1 MRSSFMGLTTLLRAL
16 QAQQTALD
24 VTNQNIA
31 NANTDGYTRQEAK
44 LVQTAPFA
52 GTGFNRP
59 AGGGLMLGTGVM
71 VQEITRQRDAYVDQ
85 QLRAQIASQQK
96 AQILSDGVQ
105 QVEAIFN
112 EPSNYGLSS
121 QMARFFNAW
130 SELSN
135 NPGSATARTQLQA
148 QGQALAS
155 GFRDVAQQLDQ
166 YRSDQDSQIMSVV
179 AEVNDVAVRIADLNL
194 QIRKSVGNG
203 DRPNDLMDARDRLVD
218 QITKLS
224 GATTR
229 EETDGST
236 TVNLGGRLLV
246 SGSRANSITAELT
259 PLASGKASHTLTW
272 WPGSGNVEG
281 SGGTL
286 GGLLQMRDAIIPE
299 KLTKI
304 NLLASTIVTQVNAQH
319 AKGMGLGVY
328 ATMTTGTDFF
338 DTQRS
343 ITTLQATGLGDV
355 LTAGSITI
363 GSTQINIDPST
374 KSLNDVL
381 AQIATA
387 LGPGSTASIDDAT
400 GRIVLTYAAA
410 GSPTIG
416 ADGDSSM
423 AINALSTT
431 QMSALGSSTFDD
443 YYASLIGELGVQ
455 SRQSLDMATTQKALV
470 DHLTTRRES
479 NSGVN
484 LDEEAA
490 QLIRFQ
496 RAYQAA
502 ARGITALDDL
512 LPGAWSFEFRANLRR
527 SLKIPAGLPIVGTGQ
542 RRLAK
547 LQRGWTLRNQRAD
560 EDEEHACN
568 HPNAD
573 PAHGSQHHG
582 ERRCDAADA
591 ASADYR
597 KAHSSAR

>member
-52 GTGFNRP
+52 GTGNNRP
-59 AGGGLMLGTGVM
+59 SGGGLMLGTGVM

-85 QLRAQIASQQK
+85 QLRTQIASQQK
-96 AQILSDGVQ
+96 AQILTDGVQ
-105 QVEAIFN
+105 QVEVIFN

-179 AEVNDVAVRIADLNL
+179 AEVNDVALRIADLNL

-229 EETDGST
+229 EDTDGAT
-236 TVNLGGRLLV
+236 TVSLGGRILV
-246 SGSRANSITAELT
+246 SGARANSITAELT

-286 GGLLQMRDAIIPE
+286 GGLLQMRDTIIPE

-319 AKGMGLGVY
+319 ARGMGLGVY

-338 DTQRS
+338 ETQRS

-363 GSTQINIDPST
+363 GSTQINISPST

-381 AQIATA
+381 TEIAAA
-387 LGPGSTASIDDAT
+387 LGLGATASIDDAT
-400 GRIVLTYAAA
+400 GKIVLTYAPGRTIGSDGDTSNFLQVVGLRGGSTTGTVTLTTTGAVAVPLVRASSMSLSPTVASDTQAIRASGRTLSAA
-410 GSPTIG
+410 GVYVSAGT
-416 ADGDSSM
+416 GDNSNSL

-431 QMSALGSSTFDD
+431 QMSSLGSSTFDD

-512 LPGAWSFEFRANLRR
+512 LVTVIDRMGRV
-527 SLKIPAGLPIVGTGQ
+527 GL
-542 RRLAK
+542 
-547 LQRGWTLRNQRAD
+547 
-560 EDEEHACN
+560 
-568 HPNAD
+568 
-573 PAHGSQHHG
+573 
-582 ERRCDAADA
+582 
-591 ASADYR
+591 
-597 KAHSSAR
+597 

>member
-319 AKGMGLGVY
+319 AKG
-328 ATMTTGTDFF
+328 
-338 DTQRS
+338 
-343 ITTLQATGLGDV
+343 
-355 LTAGSITI
+355 
-363 GSTQINIDPST
+363 
-374 KSLNDVL
+374 
-381 AQIATA
+381 
-387 LGPGSTASIDDAT
+387 
-400 GRIVLTYAAA
+400 
-410 GSPTIG
+410 
-416 ADGDSSM
+416 
-423 AINALSTT
+423 
-431 QMSALGSSTFDD
+431 
-443 YYASLIGELGVQ
+443 
-455 SRQSLDMATTQKALV
+455 
-470 DHLTTRRES
+470 
-479 NSGVN
+479 
-484 LDEEAA
+484 
-490 QLIRFQ
+490 
-496 RAYQAA
+496 
-502 ARGITALDDL
+502 
-512 LPGAWSFEFRANLRR
+512 
-527 SLKIPAGLPIVGTGQ
+527 
-542 RRLAK
+542 
-547 LQRGWTLRNQRAD
+547 
-560 EDEEHACN
+560 
-568 HPNAD
+568 
-573 PAHGSQHHG
+573 
-582 ERRCDAADA
+582 
-591 ASADYR
+591 
-597 KAHSSAR
+597 

>member
-52 GTGFNRP
+52 GTGNNRP
-59 AGGGLMLGTGVM
+59 SGGGLMLGTGVM

-85 QLRAQIASQQK
+85 QLRTQIASQQK
-96 AQILSDGVQ
+96 AQILTDGVQ
-105 QVEAIFN
+105 QVEVIFN

-179 AEVNDVAVRIADLNL
+179 AEVNDVALRIADLNL

-229 EETDGST
+229 EDTDGAT
-236 TVNLGGRLLV
+236 TVSLGGRILV
-246 SGSRANSITAELT
+246 SGARANSITAELT

-286 GGLLQMRDAIIPE
+286 GGLLQMRDTIIPE

-319 AKGMGLGVY
+319 ARGMGLGVY

-338 DTQRS
+338 ETQRS

-363 GSTQINIDPST
+363 GSTQINISPST

-381 AQIATA
+381 TEIAAA
-387 LGPGSTASIDDAT
+387 LGLGATASIDDAT
-400 GRIVLTYAAA
+400 GKIVLTYAPGRTIGSDGDTSNFLQVVGLRGGSTTGTVTLTTTGAVAVPLVRASSMSLSPTVASDTQAIRASGRTLSAA
-410 GSPTIG
+410 GVYVSAGT
-416 ADGDSSM
+416 GDNSNSL

-431 QMSALGSSTFDD
+431 QMSSLGSSTFDD

-455 SRQSLDMATTQKALV
+455 SRQSLDMATAQKALV

-512 LPGAWSFEFRANLRR
+512 LVTVIDRMGRV
-527 SLKIPAGLPIVGTGQ
+527 GL
-542 RRLAK
+542 
-547 LQRGWTLRNQRAD
+547 
-560 EDEEHACN
+560 
-568 HPNAD
+568 
-573 PAHGSQHHG
+573 
-582 ERRCDAADA
+582 
-591 ASADYR
+591 
-597 KAHSSAR
+597 

>member
-52 GTGFNRP
+52 GTGNNRP
-59 AGGGLMLGTGVM
+59 SGGGLMLGTGVM
-71 VQEITRQRDAYVDQ
+71 VQEIARQRDAYVDQ
-85 QLRAQIASQQK
+85 QLRTQIASQQK
-96 AQILSDGVQ
+96 AQILTDGVQ
-105 QVEAIFN
+105 QVEVIFN

-179 AEVNDVAVRIADLNL
+179 AEVNDVALRIADLNL

-229 EETDGST
+229 EDTDGAT
-236 TVNLGGRLLV
+236 TVSLGGRILV
-246 SGSRANSITAELT
+246 SGARANSITAELT

-286 GGLLQMRDAIIPE
+286 GGLLQMRDTIIPE

-319 AKGMGLGVY
+319 ARGMGLGVY

-338 DTQRS
+338 ETQRS

-363 GSTQINIDPST
+363 GSTQINISPST

-381 AQIATA
+381 TEIAAA
-387 LGPGSTASIDDAT
+387 LGLGATASIDDAT
-400 GRIVLTYAAA
+400 GKIVLTYAPGRTIGSDGDTSNFLQVVGLRGGSTTGTVTLTTTGAVAVPLVRASSMSLSPTVASDTQAIRASGRTLSAA
-410 GSPTIG
+410 GVYVSAGT
-416 ADGDSSM
+416 GDNSNSL

-431 QMSALGSSTFDD
+431 QMSSLGSSTFDD

-512 LPGAWSFEFRANLRR
+512 LVTVIDRMGRV
-527 SLKIPAGLPIVGTGQ
+527 GL
-542 RRLAK
+542 
-547 LQRGWTLRNQRAD
+547 
-560 EDEEHACN
+560 
-568 HPNAD
+568 
-573 PAHGSQHHG
+573 
-582 ERRCDAADA
+582 
-591 ASADYR
+591 
-597 KAHSSAR
+597 

>member
-224 GATTR
+224 GAKTR

-416 ADGDSSM
+416 ADGDSSNFLQIVGLRGGSTTGSGTLTTTGAVAVPLVRASSM
-423 AINALSTT
+423 SLSPTVASDTQAIRASGRTLNAAGAYVSTGTGDNSNSLAINALSTT

-512 LPGAWSFEFRANLRR
+512 LTTVIDRMGRV
-527 SLKIPAGLPIVGTGQ
+527 GL
-542 RRLAK
+542 
-547 LQRGWTLRNQRAD
+547 
-560 EDEEHACN
+560 
-568 HPNAD
+568 
-573 PAHGSQHHG
+573 
-582 ERRCDAADA
+582 
-591 ASADYR
+591 
-597 KAHSSAR
+597 

>member
-52 GTGFNRP
+52 GAGYNRP

-71 VQEITRQRDAYVDQ
+71 VKEITRQRDAYVDQ
-85 QLRAQIASQQK
+85 QLRTQIASQQK
-96 AQILSDGVQ
+96 AQIVSDGVQ

-112 EPSNYGLSS
+112 EPSNFGLSS

-148 QGQALAS
+148 QGQTLAS
-155 GFRDVAQQLDQ
+155 GFSDVARQLDQ
-166 YRSDQDSQIMSVV
+166 YRSDQDAQIMAVV
-179 AEVNDVAVRIADLNL
+179 AEVNDVATRIADLNL

-203 DRPNDLMDARDRLVD
+203 DHPNDLMDARDRLVD

-229 EETDGST
+229 EEPNGST
-236 TVNLGGRLLV
+236 TVSLGGRILV
-246 SGSRANSITAELT
+246 SGARANSITAELT
-259 PLASGKASHTLTW
+259 PLASGKVSHTLTW
-272 WPGSGNVEG
+272 WPGSGNVDG

-286 GGLLQMRDAIIPE
+286 GGLLQMRDTIIPE

-304 NLLASTIVTQVNAQH
+304 NLLASTLVTQVNAQH

-355 LTAGSITI
+355 LTSGSITI
-363 GSTQINIDPST
+363 GSTQITINPST

-381 AQIATA
+381 TEIATA
-387 LGPGSTASIDDAT
+387 LTGDPPSDPAATASIDDST
-400 GRIVLTYAAA
+400 GKIVLTYKS
-410 GSPTIG
+410 GRTIG
-416 ADGDSSM
+416 ANGDTSNFLQIVGLLGGATTGTGDTRTTTGAVAVPLVRASSM
-423 AINALSTT
+423 SLSPTVAADTQAIRASGRTLNGEGVYVSAGTGDNSNSLAINALSTT

-512 LPGAWSFEFRANLRR
+512 LMTVIDRMGRV
-527 SLKIPAGLPIVGTGQ
+527 GL
-542 RRLAK
+542 
-547 LQRGWTLRNQRAD
+547 
-560 EDEEHACN
+560 
-568 HPNAD
+568 
-573 PAHGSQHHG
+573 
-582 ERRCDAADA
+582 
-591 ASADYR
+591 
-597 KAHSSAR
+597 

>member
-85 QLRAQIASQQK
+85 QLRTQIASQQK

-121 QMARFFNAW
+121 QMAQFFNAW

-135 NPGSATARTQLQA
+135 NPGSATARTQLQS

-166 YRSDQDSQIMSVV
+166 YRSDQDSQIVSVV
-179 AEVNDVAVRIADLNL
+179 AEVNDVALRIADLNL

-229 EETDGST
+229 EEIDGST

-259 PLASGKASHTLTW
+259 PLASGKISHTLTW

-286 GGLLQMRDAIIPE
+286 GGLLQMRDSIIPE

-304 NLLASTIVTQVNAQH
+304 NLLASTVVTQVNAQH

-355 LTAGSITI
+355 LTSGSITI
-363 GSTQINIDPST
+363 GSTQINISPST

-381 AQIATA
+381 TEIATA
-387 LGPGSTASIDDAT
+387 LGAGSTASIDDAT

-416 ADGDSSM
+416 ADGDSS
-423 AINALSTT
+423 NFL
-431 QMSALGSSTFDD
+431 Q
-443 YYASLIGELGVQ
+443 
-455 SRQSLDMATTQKALV
+455 
-470 DHLTTRRES
+470 
-479 NSGVN
+479 
-484 LDEEAA
+484 
-490 QLIRFQ
+490 
-496 RAYQAA
+496 
-502 ARGITALDDL
+502 
-512 LPGAWSFEFRANLRR
+512 
-527 SLKIPAGLPIVGTGQ
+527 IVGLRGGVHDGQ
-542 RRLAK
+542 W
-547 LQRGWTLRNQRAD
+547 QAD
-560 EDEEHACN
+560 
-568 HPNAD
+568 
-573 PAHGSQHHG
+573 HHG
-582 ERRCDAADA
+582 CSCR
-591 ASADYR
+591 ASRPGFVDVAEPDGR
-597 KAHSSAR
+597 V

>member
-59 AGGGLMLGTGVM
+59 SGGGLMLGTGVM

-85 QLRAQIASQQK
+85 QLRTQIASQQK

-416 ADGDSSM
+416 ADGDSSNFLQIVGLRGGSTTGSATLTTTGAVAVPLVRASSM
-423 AINALSTT
+423 SLSPTVASDTQAIRASGRTLNGAGVYVSTGTGDNSNSLAINALSTT

-470 DHLTTRRES
+470 YHLTTRRES

-512 LPGAWSFEFRANLRR
+512 LTTVIDRMGRV
-527 SLKIPAGLPIVGTGQ
+527 GL
-542 RRLAK
+542 
-547 LQRGWTLRNQRAD
+547 
-560 EDEEHACN
+560 
-568 HPNAD
+568 
-573 PAHGSQHHG
+573 
-582 ERRCDAADA
+582 
-591 ASADYR
+591 
-597 KAHSSAR
+597 

>member
-1 MRSSFMGLTTLLRAL
+1 
-16 QAQQTALD
+16 
-24 VTNQNIA
+24 
-31 NANTDGYTRQEAK
+31 
-44 LVQTAPFA
+44 
-52 GTGFNRP
+52 
-59 AGGGLMLGTGVM
+59 
-71 VQEITRQRDAYVDQ
+71 
-85 QLRAQIASQQK
+85 
-96 AQILSDGVQ
+96 
-105 QVEAIFN
+105 
-112 EPSNYGLSS
+112 
-121 QMARFFNAW
+121 
-130 SELSN
+130 
-135 NPGSATARTQLQA
+135 
-148 QGQALAS
+148 
-155 GFRDVAQQLDQ
+155 
-166 YRSDQDSQIMSVV
+166 
-179 AEVNDVAVRIADLNL
+179 
-194 QIRKSVGNG
+194 
-203 DRPNDLMDARDRLVD
+203 MDARDRLVD

-387 LGPGSTASIDDAT
+387 LGAGSTASIDDAT

-416 ADGDSSM
+416 ADGDSSNFLQIVGLRGGSTTGSGTLTTTGAVAVPLVRASSM
-423 AINALSTT
+423 SLSPTVGSDTQAIRASGRTLNAAGVYVSTGTGDNSNSLAINALSTT

-512 LPGAWSFEFRANLRR
+512 LTTVIDRMGRV
-527 SLKIPAGLPIVGTGQ
+527 GL
-542 RRLAK
+542 
-547 LQRGWTLRNQRAD
+547 
-560 EDEEHACN
+560 
-568 HPNAD
+568 
-573 PAHGSQHHG
+573 
-582 ERRCDAADA
+582 
-591 ASADYR
+591 
-597 KAHSSAR
+597 

>member
-52 GTGFNRP
+52 GTGNNRP
-59 AGGGLMLGTGVM
+59 SGGGLMLGTGVM

-85 QLRAQIASQQK
+85 QLRTQIASQQK
-96 AQILSDGVQ
+96 AQILTDGVQ
-105 QVEAIFN
+105 QVEVIFN

-155 GFRDVAQQLDQ
+155 GFRDVSQQLDQ

-179 AEVNDVAVRIADLNL
+179 AEVNDVATRIADLNL

-203 DRPNDLMDARDRLVD
+203 DKPNDLMDARDRLVD
-218 QITKLS
+218 QITKLT

-229 EETDGST
+229 EDTDGST
-236 TVNLGGRLLV
+236 TVSLGGRILV
-246 SGSRANSITAELT
+246 NGARANSITAELT
-259 PLASGKASHTLTW
+259 PLASGKTSHTLTW
-272 WPGSGNVEG
+272 WPGSGNVDG

-286 GGLLQMRDAIIPE
+286 GGLLQMRDTIIPE

-319 AKGMGLGVY
+319 ARGMGLGVY
-328 ATMTTGTDFF
+328 AAMTTGTDFF
-338 DTQRS
+338 ETQRS

-363 GSTQINIDPST
+363 GSAQINISPST

-381 AQIATA
+381 TEIATA
-387 LGPGSTASIDDAT
+387 LGTGSTASIDDAT
-400 GRIVLTYAAA
+400 GRIVLTYASA

-416 ADGDSSM
+416 TNGDSSNFLQIVGLRGGSTTGTGTLTTTGAVAVPLVRASSM
-423 AINALSTT
+423 SLSPTVASDTQAIRASGRTLRAGVYVSAGTGDNSNSLAINALSTT
-431 QMSALGSSTFDD
+431 QMAALGSSTFDD
-443 YYASLIGELGVQ
+443 YYASMIGELGVQ

-512 LPGAWSFEFRANLRR
+512 LMTVIDRMGRV
-527 SLKIPAGLPIVGTGQ
+527 GL
-542 RRLAK
+542 
-547 LQRGWTLRNQRAD
+547 
-560 EDEEHACN
+560 
-568 HPNAD
+568 
-573 PAHGSQHHG
+573 
-582 ERRCDAADA
+582 
-591 ASADYR
+591 
-597 KAHSSAR
+597 

>member
-1 MRSSFMGLTTLLRAL
+1 
-16 QAQQTALD
+16 
-24 VTNQNIA
+24 
-31 NANTDGYTRQEAK
+31 
-44 LVQTAPFA
+44 
-52 GTGFNRP
+52 
-59 AGGGLMLGTGVM
+59 
-71 VQEITRQRDAYVDQ
+71 
-85 QLRAQIASQQK
+85 
-96 AQILSDGVQ
+96 
-105 QVEAIFN
+105 
-112 EPSNYGLSS
+112 
-121 QMARFFNAW
+121 
-130 SELSN
+130 
-135 NPGSATARTQLQA
+135 
-148 QGQALAS
+148 
-155 GFRDVAQQLDQ
+155 
-166 YRSDQDSQIMSVV
+166 
-179 AEVNDVAVRIADLNL
+179 
-194 QIRKSVGNG
+194 
-203 DRPNDLMDARDRLVD
+203 
-218 QITKLS
+218 
-224 GATTR
+224 
-229 EETDGST
+229 
-236 TVNLGGRLLV
+236 
-246 SGSRANSITAELT
+246 
-259 PLASGKASHTLTW
+259 
-272 WPGSGNVEG
+272 
-281 SGGTL
+281 
-286 GGLLQMRDAIIPE
+286 MRDAIIPE

-416 ADGDSSM
+416 ADGDSSNFLQIVGLRGGSTTGSGTLTTTGAVAVPLVRASSM
-423 AINALSTT
+423 SLSPTVASDTQAIRASGRTLNGAGVYVSTGTGDNSNSLAINALSTT

-512 LPGAWSFEFRANLRR
+512 LTTVIDRMGRV
-527 SLKIPAGLPIVGTGQ
+527 GL
-542 RRLAK
+542 
-547 LQRGWTLRNQRAD
+547 
-560 EDEEHACN
+560 
-568 HPNAD
+568 
-573 PAHGSQHHG
+573 
-582 ERRCDAADA
+582 
-591 ASADYR
+591 
-597 KAHSSAR
+597 

>member
-85 QLRAQIASQQK
+85 QLRTQIASQQK

-166 YRSDQDSQIMSVV
+166 YRSDQDSQIVSVV
-179 AEVNDVAVRIADLNL
+179 AEVNDVALRIADLNL

-246 SGSRANSITAELT
+246 GGSRANSITAELT

-286 GGLLQMRDAIIPE
+286 GGLLQMRDTLIPE

-304 NLLASTIVTQVNAQH
+304 NLLASTVVTQVNAQH

-328 ATMTTGTDFF
+328 ATTTTGTDFF

-363 GSTQINIDPST
+363 GSTQINVNPST

-381 AQIATA
+381 TEIATA
-387 LGPGSTASIDDAT
+387 LGAGSTASIDDAT

-416 ADGDSSM
+416 ADGDSSNFLQIVGLRGGSTTGSGTLTTTGAVAVPLVRASSM
-423 AINALSTT
+423 SLSPTVGTDTQAIRASGRTLNAAGVYVSTGTGDNSNSLAINALSTT

-512 LPGAWSFEFRANLRR
+512 LTTVIDRMGRV
-527 SLKIPAGLPIVGTGQ
+527 GL
-542 RRLAK
+542 
-547 LQRGWTLRNQRAD
+547 
-560 EDEEHACN
+560 
-568 HPNAD
+568 
-573 PAHGSQHHG
+573 
-582 ERRCDAADA
+582 
-591 ASADYR
+591 
-597 KAHSSAR
+597 

>member
-52 GTGFNRP
+52 GTGNNRP
-59 AGGGLMLGTGVM
+59 SGGGLMLGTGVM

-85 QLRAQIASQQK
+85 QLRTQIASQQK
-96 AQILSDGVQ
+96 AQILTDGVQ
-105 QVEAIFN
+105 QVEVIFN

-179 AEVNDVAVRIADLNL
+179 AEVNDVALRIADLNL

-229 EETDGST
+229 EDTDGAT
-236 TVNLGGRLLV
+236 TVSLGGRILV
-246 SGSRANSITAELT
+246 SGARANSITAELT

-286 GGLLQMRDAIIPE
+286 GGLLQMRDTIIPE

-319 AKGMGLGVY
+319 ARGMGLGVY

-338 DTQRS
+338 ETQRS

-363 GSTQINIDPST
+363 GSTQINISPST

-381 AQIATA
+381 TEIAAA
-387 LGPGSTASIDDAT
+387 LGLGATASIDDAT
-400 GRIVLTYAAA
+400 GKIVLTYAPGRTIGSDGDTSNFLQVVGLRGGSTTGTVTLTTTGAVAVPLVRASSMSLSPTVASDTQAIRASGRSLSAA
-410 GSPTIG
+410 GVYVSAGT
-416 ADGDSSM
+416 GDNSNSL

-431 QMSALGSSTFDD
+431 QMSSLGSSTFDD

-512 LPGAWSFEFRANLRR
+512 LVTVIDRMGRV
-527 SLKIPAGLPIVGTGQ
+527 GL
-542 RRLAK
+542 
-547 LQRGWTLRNQRAD
+547 
-560 EDEEHACN
+560 
-568 HPNAD
+568 
-573 PAHGSQHHG
+573 
-582 ERRCDAADA
+582 
-591 ASADYR
+591 
-597 KAHSSAR
+597 

>member
-52 GTGFNRP
+52 GTGNNRP
-59 AGGGLMLGTGVM
+59 SGGGLMLGTGVM
-71 VQEITRQRDAYVDQ
+71 VQEITRQRDVYVDQ
-85 QLRAQIASQQK
+85 QLRTQIASQQR
-96 AQILSDGVQ
+96 ALIVSDGVQ

-112 EPSNYGLSS
+112 EPSNFGLSS

-148 QGQALAS
+148 QGQTLAS
-155 GFRDVAQQLDQ
+155 GFRDLAQQLDQ
-166 YRSDQDSQIMSVV
+166 YRSDQDSQIMAVV
-179 AEVNDVAVRIADLNL
+179 AEVNDVATRIADLNL

-203 DRPNDLMDARDRLVD
+203 DKPNDLMDARDRLVD

-229 EETDGST
+229 EEPNGST
-236 TVNLGGRLLV
+236 MVNLGGRLLV
-246 SGSRANSITAELT
+246 SGARANSITAELT
-259 PLASGKASHTLTW
+259 PLASGKVSHTLTW
-272 WPGSGNVEG
+272 WPGSGNVDG

-286 GGLLQMRDAIIPE
+286 GGLLQMRDTIIPE

-304 NLLASTIVTQVNAQH
+304 NLLASTLVTQVNAQH
-319 AKGMGLGVY
+319 ARGMGLGVY

-338 DTQRS
+338 NAQRS

-363 GSTQINIDPST
+363 GTTQITINPST

-381 AQIATA
+381 TEIATA
-387 LGPGSTASIDDAT
+387 LTGIPPSIPVATASIDDAT
-400 GRIVLTYAAA
+400 GKIVLTYAPAPP
-410 GSPTIG
+410 SRTIG
-416 ADGDSSM
+416 ANGDTSNFLQIVGLRGGSTTGTAPLTTTGAVAVPLVRASSM
-423 AINALSTT
+423 SLSPTVAADTQAIRASGRTGVPGAYVSTGTGDNSNSLAINALSTT

-512 LPGAWSFEFRANLRR
+512 LVTVIDRMGRV
-527 SLKIPAGLPIVGTGQ
+527 GL
-542 RRLAK
+542 
-547 LQRGWTLRNQRAD
+547 
-560 EDEEHACN
+560 
-568 HPNAD
+568 
-573 PAHGSQHHG
+573 
-582 ERRCDAADA
+582 
-591 ASADYR
+591 
-597 KAHSSAR
+597 

>member
-52 GTGFNRP
+52 GTGNNRP
-59 AGGGLMLGTGVM
+59 SGGGLMLGTGVM

-85 QLRAQIASQQK
+85 QLRTQIASQQK
-96 AQILSDGVQ
+96 AQILTDGVQ
-105 QVEAIFN
+105 QVEVIFN

-179 AEVNDVAVRIADLNL
+179 AEVNDVATRIADLNL

-229 EETDGST
+229 EDTDGAT
-236 TVNLGGRLLV
+236 TVSLGGRILV
-246 SGSRANSITAELT
+246 SGARANSITAELT

-286 GGLLQMRDAIIPE
+286 GGLLQMRDTIIPE

-319 AKGMGLGVY
+319 ARGMGLGVY
-328 ATMTTGTDFF
+328 AAMTTGTDFF
-338 DTQRS
+338 ETQRS

-363 GSTQINIDPST
+363 GSTQINISPST

-381 AQIATA
+381 TEIAAA
-387 LGPGSTASIDDAT
+387 LGLGATASIDDAT
-400 GRIVLTYAAA
+400 GKIVLTYAPGRTIGSDGDTSNFLQVVGLRGGSTTGTVTLTTTGAVAVPLVRASSMSLSPTVASDTQAIRASGRTLSAA
-410 GSPTIG
+410 GVYVSAGT
-416 ADGDSSM
+416 GDNSNSL

-431 QMSALGSSTFDD
+431 QMSSLGSSTFDD

-512 LPGAWSFEFRANLRR
+512 LVTVIDRMGRV
-527 SLKIPAGLPIVGTGQ
+527 GL
-542 RRLAK
+542 
-547 LQRGWTLRNQRAD
+547 
-560 EDEEHACN
+560 
-568 HPNAD
+568 
-573 PAHGSQHHG
+573 
-582 ERRCDAADA
+582 
-591 ASADYR
+591 
-597 KAHSSAR
+597 